1 MTLEF
6 WLINNCERLKAAL
19 CKVPFQPYYSFSCS
33 LMTSHILNVIIKCFM
48 PPGFNQVRHARII
61 LINEYVLCLLLPAD
75 SPMGVVLIKARDH
88 LLCALFAALVQFV
101 WSILNLNSSCGCH
114 LTSTVTSLATHRNC
128 WVLKEAALR
137 YSWLWKQ
144 FCANSTA
151 HQI

>member
-6 WLINNCERLKAAL
+6 WLTNNCVRLKAAL

-75 SPMGVVLIKARDH
+75 SPMGVALIKARDL
-88 LLCALFAALVQFV
+88 LLCALFAALAQFV
-101 WSILNLNSSCGCH
+101 WRILNLNSSCGCH
-114 LTSTVTSLATHRNC
+114 HSNTVTSLATQRIC
-128 WVLKEAALR
+128 WVLKEAIVC

-144 FCANSTA
+144 FCANSIA
-151 HQI
+151 CQN